1 MISFARHRRAI
12 VAAVLVVSAFSV
24 AIGRA
29 VVEGT
34 LEAQDAT
41 GRGYVLGAS
50 AGERLIRNGG
60 DLFIKVDPRNGS
72 RALALGTQQVP
83 IGTGIRVHRHATM
96 DEVFYVLSG
105 TGLFVLNEARQAVQP
120 GATIFIPRGAWHGFE
135 NPGSELVL
143 VWAVA
148 PPGLE
153 GLFREVATPPGVAP
167 TALTLEQLNTIARK
181 YGTEFR

>member
-105 TGLFVLNEARQAVQP
+105 TGLFVLNERVRPFNLAPRFSSRVGRGMASRIPAANWSWSGPSRRQAWRASFVKWQP
-120 GATIFIPRGAWHGFE
+120 H
-135 NPGSELVL
+135 L
-143 VWAVA
+143 
-148 PPGLE
+148 
-153 GLFREVATPPGVAP
+153 
-167 TALTLEQLNTIARK
+167 ALRQR
-181 YGTEFR
+181 RSHSSS